1 MPIKLGTC
9 PDSWGI
15 WFADD
20 PRQISWSLCL
30 DQMKLAGYDL
40 IELGPRGYLPTN
52 HSTLSSELEK
62 RSLHAA
68 ATYVMGPLETETHW
82 PELHTEVVNTCQL
95 LTKLNAGFLVLID
108 APYTDLMSGK
118 QVAPARLGESAWQTL
133 MQATHRIA
141 EVAKHD
147 FVLQLVFHPHAD
159 THVEYE
165 EDIERFLKESDPSLV
180 GLCLDTG
187 HHAYRGGDPVTFL
200 KRQRRRIPY
209 LHLKSVDTQVIGEV
223 NRQKMPFSTAVERG
237 VFCEPAQGAIDFKA
251 IRTVLRDSSF
261 DGVCIVEQDQY
272 PADPSAPL
280 PIAKRTLAYLRQVG
294 FE

>member
-1 MPIKLGTC
+1 MTIKLGTC
-9 PDSWGI
+9 PDSWGV

-20 PRQISWSLCL
+20 PRQISWSSCL

-40 IELGPRGYLPTN
+40 MELGPRGYLPTDHN
-52 HSTLSSELEK
+52 TLASELEK
-62 RSLHAA
+62 RSLQAV
-68 ATYVMGPLETETHW
+68 ATYVMGPLETETRW
-82 PELHTEVVNTCQL
+82 PDLHTEVVNTCRL
-95 LTKLNAGFLVLID
+95 LTQLNAGFLVLID

-118 QVAPARLGESAWQTL
+118 EVAPARLGESAWQTL
-133 MQATHRIA
+133 IQ
-141 EVAKHD
+141 E
-147 FVLQLVFHPHAD
+147 

-165 EDIERFLKESDPSLV
+165 KDVERFLEESDPSLV

-187 HHAYRGGDPVTFL
+187 HHAYRGGDPVKFL
-200 KRQRRRIPY
+200 KRHHNRIPY
-209 LHLKSVDTQVIGEV
+209 LHLKSVDAQVIDEV

-251 IRTVLRDSSF
+251 ISAVLRDTSY

-272 PADPSAPL
+272 PADPAAPL
-280 PIAKRTLAYLRQVG
+280 PIAKRTLGYLRQAG